1 MPFGG
6 GGTKVRG
13 KNESRLIFF
22 TFFSSTVCAYFCK
35 RMENLKNNLLG
46 LQLPTDPR
54 WVDIATMNIE
64 DILVD
69 HAYCEQKAASSC
81 ISLIV
86 QYPDKA
92 ELVAMMT
99 PVVAEEWSHF
109 ERVIEQL
116 NKRGMALGKMR
127 KDEYV
132 ARLSQVPKK
141 GGSRER
147 QLVEKLLMNALIEA
161 RSCER
166 FKILS
171 QNIED
176 EELQKF
182 YYELMVSEAGH
193 YKNFLALAKT
203 YMPEEYVMQR
213 WRAFLEAE
221 AEIINTL
228 EVRGDRMH

>member
-1 MPFGG
+1 MPFEG

-13 KNESRLIFF
+13 KNESRLMFF
-22 TFFSSTVCAYFCK
+22 TFFSSTDCVYFCSS
-35 RMENLKNNLLG
+35 MENLKNNLLG

-54 WVDIATMNIE
+54 WVNIATMNIE

-86 QYPDKA
+86 QYPDK
-92 ELVAMMT
+92 EDLVAMMT

-109 ERVIEQL
+109 ERVVEQL
-116 NKRGMALGKMR
+116 TKRGMALGKMR

-132 ARLSQVPKK
+132 ARLSKVPRK
-141 GGSRER
+141 GGSREQ

-203 YMPEEYVMQR
+203 YMPEDYVIER

-221 AEIINTL
+221 AEIIHTL